1 MRARFISLGCKVNQY
16 ETQAL
21 EGLFA
26 QHGFFAELDG
36 KADLVVI
43 NSCTVTSLADRKTRQ
58 TVRRLRRELPD
69 AVLVL
74 TGCMPQT
81 SPEEA
86 AALLEADIITGTKD
100 RSQLITLVLDYFENH
115 RRRVNIGSFSP
126 DEPFELLNAEKFDDS
141 FQRAYLKIQDGCD
154 RFCSYC
160 IIPYAR
166 GGVRSRPPEQIT
178 TETQRLVDAG
188 YREIVLTGIN
198 LSRYGADSELSLPDA
213 VRAAASARGSY
224 RLRLGSVEPDLLS
237 EADWQALS
245 EIPALC
251 PHFHIPLQSGCDA
264 TLRRM
269 NRRYSTADFMATVER
284 IRRLFRNPSITTDI
298 IVGFPGETDE
308 EFNETCRTAERIGLL
323 RAHIFEYSPRT
334 GTPAA
339 AMTGQIPPPVKKQ
352 RARLLTE
359 LCLSGGAQF
368 ARAQVG
374 RSARVLLEATG
385 GGYTD
390 NYLYVNIPDRTG
402 VSAGDFANVLLT
414 ASDGAACTGVLTS
427 CD

>member
-26 QHGFFAELDG
+26 QHGFFAEAGG

-81 SPEEA
+81 APDDA
-86 AALLEADIITGTKD
+86 VALTEADIITGTKD
-100 RSQLITLVLDYFENH
+100 RSQLVTLVLDYFKNRE
-115 RRRVNIGSFSP
+115 RKVKIASYES
-126 DEPFELLNAEKFDDS
+126 DEPFEPLSAEKFDDS

-154 RFCSYC
+154 RFCAYC

-166 GGVRSRPPEQIT
+166 GNIRSRPLAQIAA
-178 TETQRLVDAG
+178 EAQHLVDAG
-188 YREIVLTGIN
+188 YHEIVLTGIN
-198 LSRYGADSELSLPDA
+198 ISRYGADLGVSLPDA
-213 VRAAASARGSY
+213 VGAAASAHGDF
-224 RLRLGSVEPDLLS
+224 RLRFGSVEPDLLS
-237 EADWQALS
+237 DANWQALAS
-245 EIPALC
+245 IPKLC

-269 NRRYSTADFMATVER
+269 NRRYTTGEYLFAVDR
-284 IRRLFRNPSITTDI
+284 IRRLFPNPSITTDI

-308 EFNETCRTAERIGLL
+308 EFLETCRTAQSIGLL
-323 RAHIFEYSPRT
+323 RAHIFEYSPRS

-339 AMTGQIPPPVKKQ
+339 TMPNQVPPPVKKD
-352 RARLLTE
+352 RAHQLSA
-359 LCLSGGAQF
+359 LCSESGVQF

-374 RSARVLLEATG
+374 HRARVLLEATG

-390 NYLYVNIPDRTG
+390 NYLYVNVPSRTG
-402 VSAGDFANVLLT
+402 VSTGDFINVLLT
-414 ASDGAACTGVLTS
+414 ASEGGACTGVLTT

>member
-26 QHGFFAELDG
+26 QHGFLCEAG
-36 KADLVVI
+36 GRADLVVI

-58 TVRRLRRELPD
+58 MVRKLRRELPD

-100 RSQLITLVLDYFENH
+100 RTQLVTLVLDYFENR
-115 RRRVNIGSFSP
+115 RRRVDIGAFSS
-126 DEPFELLNAEKFDDS
+126 DELFEPLNAERFDDS

-154 RFCSYC
+154 RFCAYC

-166 GGVRSRPPEQIT
+166 GGVRSRPRDQIAA
-178 TETQRLVDAG
+178 ETQRLVDAG

-198 LSRYGADSELSLPDA
+198 LSRYGADCALSLPDA
-213 VRAAASARGSY
+213 VRAAASAQGNY

-237 EADWQALS
+237 EDDWQALS

-251 PHFHIPLQSGCDA
+251 PHFHIPLQSGCDT

-269 NRRYSTADFMATVER
+269 SRRYSTADFMATVDR
-284 IRRLFRNPSITTDI
+284 IRRLFVNPSITTDI

-308 EFNETCRTAERIGLL
+308 EFIETCRTAERIGLL
-323 RAHIFEYSPRT
+323 RAHIFEYSPRV

-339 AMTGQIPPPVKKQ
+339 AMADQIAPPVKKQ
-352 RARLLTE
+352 RARQLTE
-359 LCLSGGAQF
+359 LCLSSGAQF

-374 RSARVLLEATG
+374 QNVRVLLEATG

-390 NYLYVNIPDRTG
+390 NYLYVNIPDRAA

-414 ASDGAACTGVLTS
+414 ASEGATCTGVLAS